1 LIQTQQSQQRHITR
15 STPSHFDLSIASF
28 SQAANMEKDEATSG
42 SMDIAA
48 SDASV
53 SQTLTIDPK
62 LEAKLVRKLDLYIAP
77 VMTIIFLT
85 AYLDRANIGNAASAG
100 MTEDIGMSSS
110 QLGSTVSQIH
120 DEK

>member
-1 LIQTQQSQQRHITR
+1 
-15 STPSHFDLSIASF
+15 
-28 SQAANMEKDEATSG
+28 MEKDEATSG

>member
-1 LIQTQQSQQRHITR
+1 
-15 STPSHFDLSIASF
+15 
-28 SQAANMEKDEATSG
+28 
-42 SMDIAA
+42 
-48 SDASV
+48 
-53 SQTLTIDPK
+53 
-62 LEAKLVRKLDLYIAP
+62 
-77 VMTIIFLT
+77 MTIIFLT